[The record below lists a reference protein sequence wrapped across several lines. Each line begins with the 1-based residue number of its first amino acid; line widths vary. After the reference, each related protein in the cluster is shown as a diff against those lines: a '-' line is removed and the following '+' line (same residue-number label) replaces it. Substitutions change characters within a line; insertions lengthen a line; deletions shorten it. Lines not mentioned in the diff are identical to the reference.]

1 MVKLIVGDETQLKLA
16 EDRLHRSSITAEV
29 GIIIGKLNPHLDRGF
44 VYDLIPTPP
53 TDGGVPPCSLKSEG
67 EGRDGKKKGSKSG
80 KLLAAATPSLL
91 IDGEWVAEHAR
102 QVSKMLLGG
111 MSVVGIYIWSSEA
124 SFKAT
129 AASILSQVVMG
140 VAQATQSFGSETNEE
155 LLIHMSYSPSRWA
168 CRHCAV
174 ASSDLRP
181 CDFKMSR
188 LLGLLQTYRCM
199 YGFDIRIP
207 VFQDVVSTSNNFK
220 NVLRSGISRHAKE
233 LQNAIALLDGNLVNE
248 GQNVTT
254 ESLHDV
260 EFLLPF
266 KSYAHMEVHSSDE
279 VAGLVVLRGAI
290 CASAYLGPKE
300 PASQAISYLKNDI
313 INSLRSRL
321 DIVLDEVEDKSD
333 PSSNDLG
340 NENGE
345 MLNGTPL
352 HQLNLHELRK
362 PLVLSFPRR
371 VLVPWLSDIYIC
383 DYLMPFE
390 TFEDLKDRCREMMHI
405 ETPLESSAFLELE
418 TEAAASTISSFWDAV
433 VKNPRSSCEELNNK
447 GLSADKKPSGKSKS
461 FDLKLQL
468 ALLVLL
474 AAVLIG
480 AAVTVFNPAKVTH

>member
-1 MVKLIVGDETQLKLA
+1 M
-16 EDRLHRSSITAEV
+16 
-29 GIIIGKLNPHLDRGF
+29 
-44 VYDLIPTPP
+44 
-53 TDGGVPPCSLKSEG
+53 
-67 EGRDGKKKGSKSG
+67 
-80 KLLAAATPSLL
+80 
-91 IDGEWVAEHAR
+91 
-102 QVSKMLLGG
+102 
-111 MSVVGIYIWSSEA
+111 
-124 SFKAT
+124 
-129 AASILSQVVMG
+129 
-140 VAQATQSFGSETNEE
+140 
-155 LLIHMSYSPSRWA
+155 
-168 CRHCAV
+168 
-174 ASSDLRP
+174 
-181 CDFKMSR
+181 
-188 LLGLLQTYRCM
+188 
-199 YGFDIRIP
+199 
-207 VFQDVVSTSNNFK
+207 
-220 NVLRSGISRHAKE
+220 
-233 LQNAIALLDGNLVNE
+233 
-248 GQNVTT
+248 
-254 ESLHDV
+254 
-260 EFLLPF
+260 
-266 KSYAHMEVHSSDE
+266 
-279 VAGLVVLRGAI
+279 LRGAI

-461 FDLKLQL
+461 FGLKLQL